1 MTRDFHR
8 LSRDQGFQYMCQR
21 SIEQQPIGI
30 SVEVMASA
38 VRSLCRLASG
48 VSTVALRRRGVA
60 ALPAR
65 WRYFTAASFPA
76 WKVSAVHQA
85 KLHLLAVV
93 PRRSYAEGI
102 TSQELTDRVVQVLK
116 LFDKIDPSKVHK
128 FIALVNIGTN

>member
-1 MTRDFHR
+1 M
-8 LSRDQGFQYMCQR
+8 
-21 SIEQQPIGI
+21 
-30 SVEVMASA
+30 
-38 VRSLCRLASG
+38 
-48 VSTVALRRRGVA
+48 ALRRRGVA